1 MIVKLLKE
9 RCTSVYQ
16 PGLTSATTT
25 VQLASIMDLHNNERG
40 RYVGAQS
47 LPWFSDDKIAQL
59 VKNDMLLNPDKYTI
73 IATNEY
79 NEFIK

>member
-1 MIVKLLKE
+1 
-9 RCTSVYQ
+9 
-16 PGLTSATTT
+16 
-25 VQLASIMDLHNNERG
+25 MDLHNNERG